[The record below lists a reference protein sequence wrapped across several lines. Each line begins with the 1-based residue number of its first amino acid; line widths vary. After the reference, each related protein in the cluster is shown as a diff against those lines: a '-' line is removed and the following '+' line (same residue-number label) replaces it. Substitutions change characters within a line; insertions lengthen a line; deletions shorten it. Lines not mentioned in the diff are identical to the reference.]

1 LLQNKT
7 DAALQLMSD
16 LKPEYLQIP
25 SIAAYY
31 GVIQAQTG
39 HKDRAKAPLERAE
52 SAKLLPEEKE
62 MVRLAKNGL

>member
-1 LLQNKT
+1 VN
-7 DAALQLMSD
+7 D

-39 HKDRAKAPLERAE
+39 HKDLAKASLQRAE
-52 SAKLLPEEKE
+52 AARLLPEENE
-62 MVRLAKNGL
+62 IVRLAKNGL